1 MAFRLDRGTY
11 PKTLRAVAA
20 YGLPGTLLEMPTTP
34 LDEPG
39 FTKLHSQVRLQKLTG
54 LFWAAA
60 RDGAFPVTA
69 SQRDRV
75 EESHIQALAACLLLE
90 DLLLRTVE
98 RLSRAGIP
106 VRALKGSV
114 SAHLDHAEAAHRTY
128 GDIDLLVS
136 SAFYDEAVRTMVAE
150 GCRRSYP
157 EPRPGFDR
165 RFGKGTSLHTP
176 DGLEIDLHRTFTMG
190 PYGESLALDE
200 LWKESDSF
208 TVAGTTVQALTQ
220 EARLLH
226 AAYHAA
232 LGDRVPQLV
241 PLRDVAQIL
250 LTKDVDW
257 QRLRTLMRASHGEAV
272 VARAIRSTWDELR
285 LADVLLA
292 SAWASAYQPA
302 RRDTVHLS
310 VYGASS
316 NYAARSFAAVRTI
329 PFAQRPRYVFA
340 LAFPE
345 RAYLQ
350 GRHRSLASRLLRG
363 VGDIRE
369 NRSR

>member
-11 PKTLRAVAA
+11 PETLRAVAA
-20 YGLPGTLLEMPTTP
+20 HGLPGTLLEMPTTP
-34 LDEPG
+34 LDDTA

-69 SQRDRV
+69 SQRDRI
-75 EESHIQALAACLLLE
+75 EESHIQALAAVLLLE

-98 RLSRAGIP
+98 RLSRSGIP
-106 VRALKGSV
+106 VRALKGTV
-114 SAHLDHAEAAHRTY
+114 SAHLDHQDVSHRTF

-136 SAFYDEAVRTMVAE
+136 SGFYDKAVSTLVAD
-150 GCRRSYP
+150 GCQRSYP

-200 LWKESDSF
+200 LWKDSDSF

-250 LTKDVDW
+250 LTKEVDW
-257 QRLRTLMRASHGEAV
+257 QRLRDLMRASHGEAV
-272 VARAIRSTWDELR
+272 VARAIRTTWDELR
-285 LADVLLA
+285 LADVLFA
-292 SAWASAYQPA
+292 SAWAAAYHQA
-302 RRDTVHLS
+302 RRDTAHLS
-310 VYGASS
+310 VYGTSS

-329 PFAQRPRYVFA
+329 PLTQRPRYVFA

-345 RAYLQ
+345 RSYLQ
-350 GRHRSLASRLLRG
+350 GRHSGLGRRLLRG
-363 VGDIRE
+363 VADIRE